1 MIKSIGCSGWFF
13 VAWFFMDFHSEKA
26 LGRAAFWRDYF
37 CFSEKVSWTTILSG
51 LNLCHIQTSQKKDA
65 QRPNGTITNFICTFW
80 PQDQHGLLN
89 ILRVTAR
96 AGLWWLSFFLGVF
109 VCLGKI
115 SFVGCSNDGLSTTS
129 FSHVDEDVNLA
140 DQSKD
145 TLIVSFIKS
154 SKPYTY
160 CRVGHFL
167 LPSITGMI
175 GHCNTFVGFCLYV
188 MNRTEHGQ
196 NCAFPTHGTRP
207 AGYRWGVL
215 APFASGRHWRGKIK
229 RCEERRCI
237 TWWYIAP
244 I

>member
-1 MIKSIGCSGWFF
+1 M
-13 VAWFFMDFHSEKA
+13 
-26 LGRAAFWRDYF
+26 
-37 CFSEKVSWTTILSG
+37 
-51 LNLCHIQTSQKKDA
+51 
-65 QRPNGTITNFICTFW
+65 PNGPTVQLQTLFVLFDLKINMVCWTFW
-80 PQDQHGLLN
+80 GLL
-89 ILRVTAR
+89 R
-96 AGLWWLSFFLGVF
+96 GLAMTVPFFGAF

-140 DQSKD
+140 NQSKT
-145 TLIVSFIKS
+145 TLIVTFIRW

-167 LPSITGMI
+167 LPSITGII

-237 TWWYIAP
+237 TLWYIAP